1 MTHALTRVA
10 LLPLNDHVLS
20 GLQIVNRVRGQ
31 LSKLERKTLSAL
43 IVIDVH
49 ARDVTAE
56 LAAQKV
62 STEDDFEWMSQLRWA
77 RQAME
82 VHHDTPLTICCG
94 AQVVSHSTTQDS
106 RSSIASHLRL
116 TMPML
121 MKAAGGHVIWQ
132 RACRFG
138 D

>member
-1 MTHALTRVA
+1 MTHALTLFA
-10 LLPLNDHVLS
+10 LLPLIDHVLS

-62 STEDDFEWMSQLRWA
+62 STEDDFQWMSQLRWA
-77 RQAME
+77 GRTWRCMTA
-82 VHHDTPLTICCG
+82 HHAQSLT
-94 AQVVSHSTTQDS
+94 ASRAYVLSHSTTQHS
-106 RSSIASHLRL
+106 QSSNASHLMTQPWR
-116 TMPML
+116 
-121 MKAAGGHVIWQ
+121 
-132 RACRFG
+132 C